1 MFAVQAIWTLQLLVS
16 TALVAKVLTTYKKE
30 IAIGAA
36 KISQCKVWD
45 EAKNRDYDHNCGQI
59 TGGVV
64 SYADLYF
71 KIIL

>member
-1 MFAVQAIWTLQLLVS
+1 VFAVQAIWTLQLLVS

-30 IAIGAA
+30 LGAA
-36 KISQCKVWD
+36 KISQCEIWD
-45 EAKNRDYDHNCGQI
+45 KTKNRDYDHNCGQI